1 MLPLPA
7 GSLAEGHRQENSDFI
22 NPRVL
27 LPSIA
32 QFTKDPQRQRTSVR
46 LPEHFFLLLLLLIYH
61 TSESGQS
68 ASLGSVLPGAVPK
81 TLYTIPSDPRDGRN
95 VSGSPSYSLP
105 PGPPSRLPSLPP
117 LLGSQFFHVS
127 EDN

>member
-22 NPRVL
+22 NPRLL

-81 TLYTIPSDPRDGRN
+81 TLYTIPSDPKEPQECLGFPILFPASRAPLT
-95 VSGSPSYSLP
+95 SPLP
-105 PGPPSRLPSLPP
+105 TPPSGFSVLPRL
-117 LLGSQFFHVS
+117 
-127 EDN
+127 